1 MIDIT
6 NPPAPTSETGKP
18 IFLTNDEEQKIVW
31 LTANKIVKHDWKLNN
46 TILKGF

>member
-18 IFLTNDEEQKIVW
+18 IFLTSNEEQKIVW
-31 LTANKIVKHDWKLNN
+31 LTANKIVQHDWKLNN
-46 TILKGF
+46 TTLKGF